1 MLGQI
6 FKGSCAVRFLANAH
20 MLLKMASVEI
30 SSRSESTLARFRH
43 RPAHSPYHD
52 AVLMGSMAK
61 MIASTIAW
69 DTKLIRVG
77 LLLSSILFLYAC
89 GGGSGG
95 SSSNTPS
102 SSGQSVSQTDTTA
115 PVITLTGN
123 STLQITQG
131 QPYTEEG
138 ASATDAVDGDID
150 VTISGEVDSDTV
162 GSYSISY
169 TAVDSAG
176 NEASVSRV
184 VNVVAVQQS
193 DPAELTVFA
202 DGMAGA
208 IWDLGFGAYDQ
219 AIGYGTCDNDNGDAC
234 SSITWAI
241 VADDERGEVL
251 EVSRI
256 ANNQDAGF
264 YIKTSSPYD
273 ASEFAGGTIE
283 FDIQIISGDPDISM
297 KIDCVY
303 PCTSG
308 NFNLGVVTG
317 NDWQTLRVDIDD
329 LVAQDLNLSAVDTG
343 LVIWPTAHAAT
354 VFRLDRVRWVSNPD
368 ADSSAT
374 GDTLAPSDTWVNPN
388 LAGPSSPTSYTG
400 HSLYWSD
407 EFAGDSLDTNSWNY
421 ELGTGSNG
429 WGNNELQYYRQEN
442 ATVREGLLIIEA
454 RQQQF
459 GGRQYTSS
467 RLTTQDKVS
476 FTYGRVDIR
485 AALPKG
491 QGIWPALWSLGAN
504 FATVGWPRSGE
515 IDIMEMIGGSG
526 REDTV
531 HGTAHWQDSGGV
543 KRDQG
548 DSYTLSG
555 NATLADGFHVYSLV
569 WTPQSLTWYID
580 DIQYHSMSL
589 DESEDLSAF
598 QKPFFLIFN
607 VAVGGNWPGSP
618 NANTQF
624 PQRMLIDYVRVFSE
638 DGTTD

>member
-1 MLGQI
+1 
-6 FKGSCAVRFLANAH
+6 
-20 MLLKMASVEI
+20 
-30 SSRSESTLARFRH
+30 
-43 RPAHSPYHD
+43 
-52 AVLMGSMAK
+52 
-61 MIASTIAW
+61 MIASSIAW

-77 LLLSSILFLYAC
+77 LLLSSVWLLYAC
-89 GGGSGG
+89 GGGGGG

-102 SSGQSVSQTDTTA
+102 SSGQSTSQADTTA

-123 STLQITQG
+123 STVQITQG
-131 QPYTEEG
+131 QSYTEEG
-138 ASATDAVDGDID
+138 ASATDAVDGDVD
-150 VTISGEVDSDTV
+150 VTISGEVDSDAV
-162 GSYSISY
+162 GSYSIRY

-184 VNVVAVQQS
+184 VNVVAAQQS
-193 DPAELTVFA
+193 DPTELTVFA

-208 IWDLGFGAYDQ
+208 TWDLGFGAYDQ

-241 VADDERGEVL
+241 VADAERGEVL

-264 YIKTSSPYD
+264 YIKSSNPYD

-283 FDIQIISGDPDISM
+283 LDIRIISGDPDISM

-308 NFNLGVVTG
+308 NYNLGVVTG
-317 NDWQTLRVDIDD
+317 NDWQTLRVDIND

-368 ADSSAT
+368 GDSSGT
-374 GDTLAPSDTWVNPN
+374 GDTSAPSDTWVNPN
-388 LAGPSSPTSYTG
+388 FAGPSSPTSYTG
-400 HSLYWSD
+400 YSLYWSD
-407 EFAGDSLDTNSWNY
+407 EFAGDSLDSNSWNY
-421 ELGTGSNG
+421 ELGTGNNG

-442 ATVREGLLIIEA
+442 TTVREGLLIIEA

-543 KRDQG
+543 KRDLG
-548 DSYTLSG
+548 DSFSLSG

-618 NANTQF
+618 NSNTQF
-624 PQRMLIDYVRVFSE
+624 PQRMLVDYVRVFSE
-638 DGTTD
+638 DAAAN